1 MRAGGAERAGFYEG
15 KIKEHG
21 TMSGQFS
28 KLLLSAHC
36 LGEPQAAPCFRTP
49 RAAIWRKA
57 LALQGFDR
65 HHRPI
70 SACFWKFWPEPCP

>member
-1 MRAGGAERAGFYEG
+1 MRAGGAERTGFYEG

-28 KLLLSAHC
+28 KLLLSAHW
-36 LGEPQAAPCFRTP
+36 LGEPRAAPRFRTP
-49 RAAIWRKA
+49 RAAILRKA

-65 HHRPI
+65 HHRPV
-70 SACFWKFWPEPCP
+70 SACFRQFWPEPRP